1 MSLILIDIILIN
13 PVAAEPI
20 FFYLLNGILFNF
32 TRHN

>member
-20 FFYLLNGILFNF
+20 FFYLLNGILFNS